1 VSNSKP
7 LDGARALAAV
17 AGIAANSFR
26 SPEEALGAVFE
37 AMRQLLGMRS
47 IFLSQIDTQNRTF
60 RIVAAANASP
70 SWGVAPGDA
79 SPLEEHY

>member
-1 VSNSKP
+1 MTNP
-7 LDGARALAAV
+7 RQLDGARALAAV
-17 AGIAANSFR
+17 ADIAGHSFQ

-47 IFLSQIDTQNRTF
+47 IFLSHIDTHNRTF

-70 SWGVAPGDA
+70 SWGVEPGDS
-79 SPLEEHY
+79 SPLEDHY